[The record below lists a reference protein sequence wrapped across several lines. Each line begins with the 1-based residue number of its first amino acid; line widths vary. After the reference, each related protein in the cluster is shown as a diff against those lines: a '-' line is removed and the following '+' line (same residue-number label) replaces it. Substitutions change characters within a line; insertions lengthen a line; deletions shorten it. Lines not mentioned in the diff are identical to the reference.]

1 MWEEK
6 QLPLKVTVQRLDRT
20 VIKIPQTQRVLEI
33 KITTVFN

>member
-20 VIKIPQTQRVLEI
+20 VIKIQTQRVLEI

>member
-20 VIKIPQTQRVLEI
+20 VIKVQTKRVLEI